1 MLDISRFKVLI
12 KGKKVENEANP
23 YQRDK
28 KESSMLQLPYCL
40 SRTNKKRTE
49 KVGNAV
55 RNIRALTA

>member
-1 MLDISRFKVLI
+1 MLDISRFKVPI
-12 KGKKVENEANP
+12 KGKKAGKGIRL

-40 SRTNKKRTE
+40 SRPNKKRTE

-55 RNIRALTA
+55 GNIKALTA

>member
-1 MLDISRFKVLI
+1 MLGISKLNVSI
-12 KGKKVENEANP
+12 KGKKAENEAYP
-23 YQRDK
+23 YQRDE

>member
-1 MLDISRFKVLI
+1 MLDISRLNAST

-40 SRTNKKRTE
+40 SRTNKKKNRE
-49 KVGNAV
+49 GGERRQKH
-55 RNIRALTA
+55 

>member
-1 MLDISRFKVLI
+1 MLDISRIKVSS
-12 KGKKVENEANP
+12 KRKKVENEAYP

-28 KESSMLQLPYCL
+28 KESSMPQLPYCH

-55 RNIRALTA
+55 GNIKALTA